1 MKTTL
6 RFIKLSNKWFVDIPW
21 DGDISDLQMV
31 DGADLMLDALSYG
44 NFYVNV
50 EISTNSDDLPQNCIK
65 IAKIKEDGYD
75 TGCYYSINTFEFK
88 GEIWLCNV
96 TKYVLGEFP
105 NMIYLNVL

>member
-31 DGADLMLDALSYG
+31 NGADLMLDALSYG

-50 EISTNSDDLPQNCIK
+50 EISANCDDLPKNSIK
-65 IAKIKEDGYD
+65 IVKIKEDDYD
-75 TGCYYSINTFEFK
+75 TGCYYSISTFEFK
-88 GEIWLCNV
+88 GEIWLYNV
-96 TKYVLGEFP
+96 TKHVLGEFP
-105 NMIYLNVL
+105 NIIYLNVL